1 MQRMSY
7 LILRHLRQELSVPE
21 REELQHWIDA
31 SEENRAFFAQ
41 CTDEDRLR
49 AQLQIFG
56 STNTDEGWQ
65 RFSTAHQLPQASMV
79 RMHNRKW
86 MAAAV
91 VLVLAIAGAH
101 LLLRRSPVPPPV
113 AFQQQDVLPGSSKAM
128 LTLADGTEVP
138 LDSAGSQVIAPG
150 IIRQGGQLQY
160 GATNS
165 VTSYNT
171 LTTPR
176 GGQFR
181 LTLPDGTKV
190 WLNAA
195 SSLRYPTAFSGRERK
210 VEVTGEAY
218 FEVTRNVSSPFR
230 VTAGAGTMV
239 EVLGTKFNINAYSNE
254 HSINTTLLEGAVRVS
269 AGGRSA
275 TLKPGEQVQV
285 LPSGEISVVGDINL
299 DATVAWKNELFN
311 FRDAD
316 IHTVMRQL
324 ERWYDVEVEFAAGI
338 PERRFQGEIQRNL
351 PLSDVLEG
359 LKNTGIRFSIEG
371 RKIVVRP

>member
-7 LILRHLRQELSVPE
+7 LILRHLRQELSAPE
-21 REELQHWIDA
+21 REELQHWIDV
-31 SEENRAFFAQ
+31 SEENRAFFVQ
-41 CTDEDRLR
+41 CTDEGRLR
-49 AQLQIFG
+49 TQLQIFG
-56 STNTDEGWQ
+56 KTNTDEGWK
-65 RFSTAHQLPQASMV
+65 RFSATHELPEARV
-79 RMHNRKW
+79 LRMDNRKW

-91 VLVLAIAGAH
+91 VLVLAIAGVH
-101 LLLRRSPVPPPV
+101 LLLRRSPVPQPV
-113 AFQQQDVLPGSSKAM
+113 AVQQQDVLPGSSRAM

-160 GATNS
+160 GTTNT

-218 FEVTRNVSSPFR
+218 FEVTRNASSPFR
-230 VTAGAGTMV
+230 VTAGAGTTV
-239 EVLGTKFNINAYSNE
+239 EVLGTKFNINAYTNE
-254 HSINTTLLEGAVRVS
+254 NSLNTTLLEGAVRVS

-275 TLKPGEQVQV
+275 TLKPGEQAQV
-285 LPSGEISVVGDINL
+285 LPSGEIGVVADINL